1 MKFGRYV
8 LDLFVSIF
16 IYIFSVI
23 LVSLLLNVISV
34 PRYINIIIL
43 IILLFSGFVII
54 VINYFRKSKFYN
66 NLIDKME
73 MLDKKYL
80 ILETIPDVR
89 TYEESIMVSAI
100 YEINKS
106 MIENIKNSQNNI
118 NEFKEFVELW
128 IHEVKI
134 PIASMVLKCHNH
146 HDKYSNELLSL
157 VRRLDN
163 SVDQVL
169 YYVRAED
176 TDRDFFI
183 NRVDLKEIIREV
195 GIRNKDE
202 LLINNISFLV
212 ELDKIMVYTDKKW
225 LLFIINQII
234 NNSIKY
240 KRDHDSFIKISSY
253 SDNEKIYLSIYDN
266 GIGISD
272 RDLSRVFD
280 KSFTGKN
287 GRCNVKST
295 GMGLY
300 IVRNLC
306 DKLGHNI
313 KIFSKEGEYTNVVI
327 EFGNNDMYKF

>member
-1 MKFGRYV
+1 MKFIKYL

-16 IYIFSVI
+16 IYIFSIV
-23 LVSLLLNVISV
+23 LVCLLLNVIKV

-43 IILLFSGFVII
+43 TILMFCGFLII
-54 VINYFRKSKFYN
+54 VINYFRKYKFYN
-66 NLIDKME
+66 TLINNLDN
-73 MLDKKYL
+73 LDKKYL

-106 MIENIKNSQNNI
+106 MIENINSSQKNI

-157 VRRLDN
+157 VKRLDN

-183 NRVDLKEIIREV
+183 NRVDLKEVIREV

-202 LLINNISFLV
+202 LLMNNIDFLV
-212 ELDKIMVYTDKKW
+212 ELDKKMVYTDKKW
-225 LLFIINQII
+225 LEFIVNQII

-240 KRDHDSFIKISSY
+240 KRDKDSFIKISSY
-253 SDNEKIYLSIYDN
+253 LENEKIILSIYDN
-266 GIGISD
+266 GIGICEG
-272 RDLSRVFD
+272 DLKRVFD

-300 IVRNLC
+300 IVKNLC

-313 KIFSKEGEYTNVVI
+313 KIFSDEGKYTNVVI

>member
-1 MKFGRYV
+1 MKFKKYV
-8 LDLFVSIF
+8 LDLSISIF

-43 IILLFSGFVII
+43 TILLFSGFVII

-80 ILETIPDVR
+80 IVETIPDVR

-118 NEFKEFVELW
+118 SEFKEFVELW

-176 TDRDFFI
+176 ADRDFFI

-240 KRDHDSFIKISSY
+240 KKDNDSQIKISSY
-253 SDNEKIYLSIYDN
+253 LDNGRICLSIYDN
-266 GIGISD
+266 GIGISEG
-272 RDLSRVFD
+272 DLKRVFD

-300 IVRNLC
+300 IVKNLC

-313 KIFSKEGEYTNVVI
+313 KIFSKEKEYTKVVI

>member
-16 IYIFSVI
+16 IYVFSVI

-106 MIENIKNSQNNI
+106 MIEKIKNSQNNI

-195 GIRNKDE
+195 GIKNKDE